1 MTPEQ
6 VKALRAGDGVVHIR
20 KEEIK
25 PLFPGRKSV
34 SVETKTRY
42 IVNGFFA
49 GYVGLVSRDNRVVQL
64 WVHNEHQDYRRETF
78 IEFLTRP
85 DGMGETSW
93 WAVSL
98 PNIGLTL
105 IALKYG
111 NLWYWPA
118 GTAVVFNAVL
128 VIMGWRNYTHKTV

>member
-6 VKALRAGDGVVHIR
+6 VKALRAGDGVVNIPKR
-20 KEEIK
+20 K
-25 PLFPGRKSV
+25 
-34 SVETKTRY
+34 RY
-42 IVNGFFA
+42 IVRSFTPLGQP
-49 GYVGLVSRDNRVVQL
+49 VIE
-64 WVHNEHQDYRRETF
+64 NEQGETWMLSHLFGAPQYRRETF

-93 WAVSL
+93 WAVAL
-98 PNIGLTL
+98 PNIALWL
-105 IALKYG
+105 IAMKYG

-118 GTAVVFNAVL
+118 GTAVVFNALL